1 MSSHVKLRRDRVGTG
16 DYETQIKEVRLQL
29 AEQLRIFDGQVEQKT
44 QVFQDMVD
52 YLRRRGEIE
61 GEYARSLDKLCD
73 RFSSRTKKKE
83 PSHQSV
89 VNCWQVLLAQT
100 RQESR
105 DHSILSDSYSN
116 ILPQQLSHCIEH
128 AQRLAK
134 RSREICTLL
143 QDGLLKVTIEL
154 HTTLKTY
161 YQYYTEFLSAEG
173 KLKEAVRLEEKQ
185 KQSASKKMER
195 QIEKRQNKVQEI
207 QLKCTKARNDYLL
220 NLAAAN
226 ACMNKYYLQD
236 LSTLIDCCDL
246 GYHQS
251 ISKVLHFYLTGR
263 QWAQQN
269 LNTGM
274 RQLETTV
281 SELSQSQDR
290 DTLMQFNNSAFCLP
304 LRFQY
309 HPYEGDQ
316 VVEVSAKCE
325 MMSELV
331 TRVQQ
336 LQSRLSSVTLEVEES
351 GKLLQSA
358 QSSILESLV
367 EIAFG
372 STPDFPS
379 SPSSPEGSSDVS
391 ANKNFTQK
399 RRASLPDAE
408 SLYFTKVRDHLCNS
422 SLISKLEAKHDLL
435 KVAIQK
441 AESFDGHHTRT
452 RSKRSVRHKKS
463 NPGSQISQKLFNGD
477 LLSYIQ
483 ASGQLIPAVVEN
495 CIRFIN
501 LNGLHHEGLFR
512 VPGSQMVVNQLKDA
526 FEKDDDPLA
535 DEGCDMDSVAGVLKL
550 YFRGLEKPLFPEHS
564 YDQLMEC
571 GQIDDETK
579 KVTQLKLIISSYPAS
594 LIIVMRYLFAFLH
607 HVSQYSDE
615 NMMQPYN
622 LAVCFGPSLV
632 RGPNNGDAAEL
643 QRINALVKSIII
655 QHESIFPSQN
665 ELPGPVYEKCMTLE
679 EDDCEAVAEEG
690 DGESEQAQIKETKD
704 ELQALALFDYIGRS
718 SAELSFKHGDRF
730 ILYSKASS
738 DWWKGEV
745 NGSKGLIPNK
755 YISVQSVNGGQ
766 DQKGKETL
774 KSSCGR
780 HQTEEELKAEKST
793 GLKVTTDKAGVGPSQ
808 VTSRKVSLQLPTGQF
823 IQPGNSPGALRKTL
837 DPQMRR
843 STTEGGSREECSI
856 EVDKEVHH
864 MMHSVFKELLNRRSS
879 PDQNTSASSEITSTV
894 QTPSVRG
901 LGWKGKGLF
910 RSADNAAD

>member
-1 MSSHVKLRRDRVGTG
+1 MSSHVKLWRDRVGTA
-16 DYETQIKEVRLQL
+16 DYDTQFKEVRLQL

-44 QVFQDMVD
+44 QVFQDLID

-73 RFSSRTKKKE
+73 RFSSRTRKKE

-89 VNCWQVLLAQT
+89 VNCWQVLLTQT

-105 DHSILSDSYSN
+105 DHSFLSDSYSN
-116 ILPQQLSHCIEH
+116 TLPQQLSHCAEH
-128 AQRLAK
+128 AQRLTK
-134 RSREICTLL
+134 RSRDICTQL
-143 QDGLLKVTIEL
+143 QDGLLKVTTEL

-195 QIEKRQNKVQEI
+195 QIEKRQCKVQEI

-251 ISKVLHFYLTGR
+251 ISKVFHFYLASR

-269 LNTGM
+269 LSTGM
-274 RQLETTV
+274 QQLDTTV
-281 SELSQSQDR
+281 SELNQNQDR
-290 DTLMQFNNSAFCLP
+290 DTLMQANISAFCLP

-309 HPYEGDQ
+309 QPYEGDQ

-325 MMSELV
+325 MLGELV
-331 TRVQQ
+331 TRFHQ
-336 LQSRLSSVTLEVEES
+336 LQSRLSSVTMEVEE
-351 GKLLQSA
+351 
-358 QSSILESLV
+358 
-367 EIAFG
+367 
-372 STPDFPS
+372 
-379 SPSSPEGSSDVS
+379 
-391 ANKNFTQK
+391 
-399 RRASLPDAE
+399 
-408 SLYFTKVRDHLCNS
+408 KVRDHLCNS

-441 AESFDGHHTRT
+441 AESIDSNHSRT

-463 NPGSQISQKLFNGD
+463 YPGTQISQKLFNGD

-483 ASGQLIPAVVEN
+483 ASGQLIPAVVES

-526 FEKDDDPLA
+526 FEKGDDPLA
-535 DEGCDMDSVAGVLKL
+535 DGGCDMDSVAGVLKL
-550 YFRGLEKPLFPEHS
+550 YFRGLMKPLFPEDS
-564 YDQLMEC
+564 YEQLMEC

-579 KVTQLKLIISSYPAS
+579 KLTQLKCIISSYPAS
-594 LIIVMRYLFAFLH
+594 LIIVMRYIFAFLH

-632 RGPNNGDAAEL
+632 RGPDNGDATEL
-643 QRINALVKSIII
+643 QRINSLVKSIII

-665 ELPGPVYEKCMTLE
+665 ELPGPVYEKCMALE

-690 DGESEQAQIKETKD
+690 DGESEQSQMKEAKD
-704 ELQALALFDYIGRS
+704 ELQGVALFDYKGRS
-718 SAELSFKHGDRF
+718 SAELSFKHGDCL
-730 ILYSKASS
+730 ILHSKASS
-738 DWWKGEV
+738 DWWRGEL
-745 NGSKGLIPNK
+745 NGTKGLIPNK
-755 YISVQSVNGGQ
+755 YISVPSMDGGQ
-766 DQKGKETL
+766 VQKGKETL

-780 HQTEEELKAEKST
+780 QQTEEEQKTEQST
-793 GLKVTTDKAGVGPSQ
+793 RLKVTSDKAGVGPSH
-808 VTSRKVSLQLPTGQF
+808 VTSGKVSLQIPTGPYA
-823 IQPGNSPGALRKTL
+823 QPGNSPGALRKTL

-843 STTEGGSREECSI
+843 STADGGSREELSTA
-856 EVDKEVHH
+856 VDKEVHS
-864 MMHSVFKELLNRRSS
+864 MMHSVFKELLVRQSS
-879 PDQNTSASSEITSTV
+879 PDQNTSTSLEITSSV
-894 QTPSVRG
+894 QTPPNRG
-901 LGWKGKGLF
+901 PGWKGKGLF
-910 RSADNAAD
+910 RSADNAD

>member
-1 MSSHVKLRRDRVGTG
+1 MSSHVKLWRDRVGTA
-16 DYETQIKEVRLQL
+16 DYDTQFKEVRLQL

-44 QVFQDMVD
+44 QVFQDLID

-73 RFSSRTKKKE
+73 RFSSRTRKKE

-89 VNCWQVLLAQT
+89 VNCWQVLLTQT

-105 DHSILSDSYSN
+105 DHSFLSDSYSN
-116 ILPQQLSHCIEH
+116 TLPQQLSHCAEH

-134 RSREICTLL
+134 RSRDICTQL
-143 QDGLLKVTIEL
+143 QDGLLKVTTEL

-195 QIEKRQNKVQEI
+195 QIEKRQCKVQEI

-251 ISKVLHFYLTGR
+251 ISKVFHFYLASR

-269 LNTGM
+269 LSTGM
-274 RQLETTV
+274 QQLDTTV
-281 SELSQSQDR
+281 SELNQNQDR
-290 DTLMQFNNSAFCLP
+290 DTLMQANISAFCLP

-309 HPYEGDQ
+309 QPYEGDQ

-325 MMSELV
+325 MLGELV
-331 TRVQQ
+331 TRFHQ
-336 LQSRLSSVTLEVEES
+336 LQSRLSSVTMEVEES

-358 QSSILESLV
+358 QSSMLDGIV
-367 EIAFG
+367 EDTFG
-372 STPDFPS
+372 SAPDIPS
-379 SPSSPEGSSDVS
+379 SPPSPEGDVS
-391 ANKNFTQK
+391 VSKTYQLK
-399 RRASLPDAE
+399 RRASLPDTE
-408 SLYFTKVRDHLCNS
+408 SLYFSKVRDHLCNS

-441 AESFDGHHTRT
+441 AESVDSNHSRT

-463 NPGSQISQKLFNGD
+463 YPGTQISQKLFSGD

-483 ASGQLIPAVVEN
+483 ASGQLIPAVVES

-526 FEKDDDPLA
+526 FEKGDDPLA
-535 DEGCDMDSVAGVLKL
+535 DGGCDMDSVAGVLKL
-550 YFRGLEKPLFPEHS
+550 YFRGLMKPLFPEDS
-564 YDQLMEC
+564 YEQLMEC

-579 KVTQLKLIISSYPAS
+579 KITQLKCIISSYPAS

-643 QRINALVKSIII
+643 QRINSLVKSIII

-665 ELPGPVYEKCMTLE
+665 ELPGPVYEKCMALE
-679 EDDCEAVAEEG
+679 EEDCEAVAEEG
-690 DGESEQAQIKETKD
+690 DGESEQSQMKEAKD
-704 ELQALALFDYIGRS
+704 ELQGVALFDYKGRS
-718 SAELSFKHGDRF
+718 SAELSFKHGDCL
-730 ILYSKASS
+730 ILHSKASS
-738 DWWKGEV
+738 DWWRGEL
-745 NGSKGLIPNK
+745 NGTKGLIPNK
-755 YISVQSVNGGQ
+755 YISVPSMDGDQ

-780 HQTEEELKAEKST
+780 QQTEEEQKAEQST
-793 GLKVTTDKAGVGPSQ
+793 RLKVTSDKAGVGPSH
-808 VTSRKVSLQLPTGQF
+808 VTSGKVSLQIPTGPYA
-823 IQPGNSPGALRKTL
+823 QPGNSPGALRKTL

-843 STTEGGSREECSI
+843 STADGGSREEFSTA
-856 EVDKEVHH
+856 VDKEVHN
-864 MMHSVFKELLNRRSS
+864 MMHSVFKELHIRQSS
-879 PDQNTSASSEITSTV
+879 PDQNTSTTSEITSSV
-894 QTPSVRG
+894 QTPPNRG
-901 LGWKGKGLF
+901 PGWKGKGLF
-910 RSADNAAD
+910 RSADNAD

>member
-1 MSSHVKLRRDRVGTG
+1 MTSHVKLWRDRLGTG
-16 DYETQIKEVRLQL
+16 DYDTQIKEVRLQL

-44 QVFQDMVD
+44 QVFQDLID

-73 RFSSRTKKKE
+73 KFSSRTRKKE
-83 PSHQSV
+83 PSYQSV
-89 VNCWQVLLAQT
+89 VNCWQVLLTQT

-105 DHSILSDSYSN
+105 DHSFLSDSYSN
-116 ILPQQLSHCIEH
+116 TLPQQLSHCVEH

-134 RSREICTLL
+134 RSRDICTQL
-143 QDGLLKVTIEL
+143 QDGLLKVTAEL

-195 QIEKRQNKVQEI
+195 QKEKRQSKVQEI

-236 LSTLIDCCDL
+236 LSALIDCCDL

-251 ISKVLHFYLTGR
+251 ISKVFRYYLASR

-269 LNTGM
+269 VSAGM
-274 RQLETTV
+274 HQLDTALL
-281 SELSQSQDR
+281 ELSQNQDR
-290 DTLMQFNNSAFCLP
+290 DTLMQANISAFCLP

-309 HPYEGDQ
+309 QPYDGDQ
-316 VVEVSAKCE
+316 VVEVSAKSE
-325 MMSELV
+325 MMAELV
-331 TRVQQ
+331 TRFQQ
-336 LQSRLSSVTLEVEES
+336 LQSRLSSVTMEVEES

-358 QSSILESLV
+358 QTSMLDGIV
-367 EIAFG
+367 EDTFG
-372 STPDFPS
+372 SAPDFPII
-379 SPSSPEGSSDVS
+379 PSSPEGDISVS
-391 ANKNFTQK
+391 KTYQLK
-399 RRASLPDAE
+399 RRASLPDTE
-408 SLYFTKVRDHLCNS
+408 SLYFSKVRDHLCNS

-441 AESFDGHHTRT
+441 AESVDSNHSRT

-463 NPGSQISQKLFNGD
+463 YPGTQISQKLFNGD
-477 LLSYIQ
+477 LLLYIQ
-483 ASGQLIPAVVEN
+483 ASGQLIPAVVES

-526 FEKDDDPLA
+526 FEKGDDPLA

-550 YFRGLEKPLFPEHS
+550 YFRGLEKPLFPEDS
-564 YDQLMEC
+564 YEQLMEC

-579 KVTQLKLIISSYPAS
+579 KVMQLKCIISSYPAP
-594 LIIVMRYLFAFLH
+594 LVIVMRYLFAFLH

-643 QRINALVKSIII
+643 QRINSLVKSIII

-690 DGESEQAQIKETKD
+690 DGESDQSQIKEAKD
-704 ELQALALFDYIGRS
+704 ELQGVALFNYTGRS
-718 SAELSFKHGDRF
+718 SAELSFKHGDRL
-730 ILYSKASS
+730 ILHSRASS
-738 DWWKGEV
+738 DWWRGEV
-745 NGSKGLIPNK
+745 NGTKGLIPNK
-755 YISVQSVNGGQ
+755 YISVSSMDGGQ

-774 KSSCGR
+774 KSSYTR
-780 HQTEEELKAEKST
+780 QQTEEEQKAEQSTRLKATS
-793 GLKVTTDKAGVGPSQ
+793 DKAGLGPSH
-808 VTSRKVSLQLPTGQF
+808 VTSGKVSLQIPTAQYA
-823 IQPGNSPGALRKTL
+823 QPGNSPGALRKTL

-843 STTEGGSREECSI
+843 STADGGSGEEFSTD
-856 EVDKEVHH
+856 VDKEVHH
-864 MMHSVFKELLNRRSS
+864 MMHSVFKELLIRQTS
-879 PDQNTSASSEITSTV
+879 PDQNTSITSEITPPV
-894 QTPSVRG
+894 QLPPNRG
-901 LGWKGKGLF
+901 PGWKGKALF
-910 RSADNAAD
+910 RSADHVD

>member
-1 MSSHVKLRRDRVGTG
+1 MSSHVKLRRDKVVTA
-16 DYETQIKEVRLQL
+16 DYDTQMKEVRLQL

-44 QVFQDMVD
+44 QVFQDLID

-73 RFSSRTKKKE
+73 RFSSRTRKKE

-89 VNCWQVLLAQT
+89 VSCWQVLLTQT

-105 DHSILSDSYSN
+105 DHSFLSDSYSN
-116 ILPQQLSHCIEH
+116 TLPQQLSHCAEH

-134 RSREICTLL
+134 RSRDICTQL
-143 QDGLLKVTIEL
+143 QDGLLKVTAEL
-154 HTTLKTY
+154 HTALKTY

-185 KQSASKKMER
+185 KQCASKKIER
-195 QIEKRQNKVQEI
+195 QIEKRQSKVQEI

-251 ISKVLHFYLTGR
+251 ISKVFRFYLTSR
-263 QWAQQN
+263 QWGQQN
-269 LNTGM
+269 LSSVLQ
-274 RQLETTV
+274 QLDTTV

-290 DTLMQFNNSAFCLP
+290 DTLMQANISAFCLP

-309 HPYEGDQ
+309 QPYDGDQ
-316 VVEVSAKCE
+316 AVEVSAKCE

-331 TRVQQ
+331 TRFQQ
-336 LQSRLSSVTLEVEES
+336 LQSRLSSVTMEVEES
-351 GKLLQSA
+351 SKLLQSA
-358 QSSILESLV
+358 QSSMLDGIV
-367 EIAFG
+367 EDTFG

-379 SPSSPEGSSDVS
+379 SPSSPEGNSDIS
-391 ANKNFTQK
+391 ASKTYQLK
-399 RRASLPDAE
+399 RRASLPDTE
-408 SLYFTKVRDHLCNS
+408 SLYFAKVRDHLCNS
-422 SLISKLEAKHDLL
+422 TLISKLEAKHDLL

-441 AESFDGHHTRT
+441 AESVDGAHSRT

-463 NPGSQISQKLFNGD
+463 YPGAQINQKLFSGD

-483 ASGQLIPAVVEN
+483 ASGQLIPAVVES

-526 FEKDDDPLA
+526 FEKGDDPLA
-535 DEGCDMDSVAGVLKL
+535 DGGCDMDSVAGVLKL
-550 YFRGLEKPLFPEHS
+550 YFRGLEKPLFPEDS

-579 KVTQLKLIISSYPAS
+579 KAMQLKCVISSYPAS

-632 RGPNNGDAAEL
+632 RGPDNGDAAEL
-643 QRINALVKSIII
+643 QRINALVKSIIT

-665 ELPGPVYEKCMTLE
+665 ELPGPVYEKCMTEE
-679 EDDCEAVAEEG
+679 EDCETVAEEG
-690 DGESEQAQIKETKD
+690 DGESEQSQTKEGKD
-704 ELQALALFDYIGRS
+704 ELLGVALFDYIGRS
-718 SAELSFKHGDRF
+718 SAELTFKQGDRVV
-730 ILYSKASS
+730 LHSKASS
-738 DWWKGEV
+738 DWWRGEV
-745 NGSKGLIPNK
+745 NGTKGLIPNK
-755 YISVQSVNGGQ
+755 YISVPCADGGQ
-766 DQKGKETL
+766 DQKGKETV

-780 HQTEEELKAEKST
+780 QQTEEELKAEQST
-793 GLKVTTDKAGVGPSQ
+793 RVKVASDKAGVGPSH
-808 VTSRKVSLQLPTGQF
+808 VNSGKVSLQIPTGP
-823 IQPGNSPGALRKTL
+823 IQTGNSPGALRKTL
-837 DPQMRR
+837 DPQLRR
-843 STTEGGSREECSI
+843 STLEGGSGEEFSQ

-864 MMHSVFKELLNRRSS
+864 MMHSVFKELLVRQSS
-879 PDQNTSASSEITSTV
+879 PDQNTSSSTETTTPV
-894 QTPSVRG
+894 QTPQNRG

-910 RSADNAAD
+910 RSADHVD

>member
-1 MSSHVKLRRDRVGTG
+1 MSSHVKLRRDRVVTA
-16 DYETQIKEVRLQL
+16 DYDTQIKEVRLQL
-29 AEQLRIFDGQVEQKT
+29 SEQLRVFDGQVEQKT
-44 QVFQDMVD
+44 QMFQDLID

-73 RFSSRTKKKE
+73 RFSSRTRKKE

-89 VNCWQVLLAQT
+89 VNCWQVLLTQT

-105 DHSILSDSYSN
+105 DHSYLSDSYIN
-116 ILPQQLSHCIEH
+116 ILPQQLSHCVEH

-134 RSREICTLL
+134 RSKDIYTQL
-143 QDGLLKVTIEL
+143 QDGLLKVTTEL
-154 HTTLKTY
+154 QTTLKTY
-161 YQYYTEFLSAEG
+161 YQYYSEFLSAEG

-195 QIEKRQNKVQEI
+195 QIEKRQSKVQEI
-207 QLKCTKARNDYLL
+207 QLKSTKARNDYLL

-251 ISKVLHFYLTGR
+251 ISKVFRFYLTSRRWG
-263 QWAQQN
+263 QQN
-269 LNTGM
+269 LSSGLQ
-274 RQLETTV
+274 QLDTTV
-281 SELSQSQDR
+281 SELNQNQDR
-290 DTLMQFNNSAFCLP
+290 DALMQANISSFCLP

-309 HPYEGDQ
+309 QPYEGDQ

-331 TRVQQ
+331 TRFQQ
-336 LQSRLSSVTLEVEES
+336 LQSRLSSVSTEVEES

-358 QSSILESLV
+358 QDSMLDGIV
-367 EIAFG
+367 EDTFG
-372 STPDFPS
+372 SIPDFPS
-379 SPSSPEGSSDVS
+379 SPSSPEGNSDISVS
-391 ANKNFTQK
+391 KNYQLK
-399 RRASLPDAE
+399 RRASLPDTE
-408 SLYFTKVRDHLCNS
+408 CFYFTKIRDHLCSS

-441 AESFDGHHTRT
+441 AESVEVAHSRT
-452 RSKRSVRHKKS
+452 CSKRSVRHKKT
-463 NPGSQISQKLFNGD
+463 NPGAQINQKLFSGD
-477 LLSYIQ
+477 LISYIQ

-526 FEKDDDPLA
+526 FEKGDDPLA
-535 DEGCDMDSVAGVLKL
+535 DGGCDMDSVAGVLKL
-550 YFRGLEKPLFPEHS
+550 FFRGLEKPLFPEDS

-579 KVTQLKLIISSYPAS
+579 KVTQLKCVISSYPPT
-594 LIIVMRYLFAFLH
+594 LIIVMRYIFAFLH

-632 RGPNNGDAAEL
+632 RGPDNGDASEL

-665 ELPGPVYEKCMTLE
+665 ELPGPVYEKCMALE
-679 EDDCEAVAEEG
+679 EEDCETVTEEG
-690 DGESEQAQIKETKD
+690 DGESEQSQTKEGKD
-704 ELQALALFDYIGRS
+704 ELQGVALFDYTGRS

-738 DWWKGEV
+738 DWWRGEV
-745 NGSKGLIPNK
+745 NGTKGLIPNK
-755 YISVQSVNGGQ
+755 YISVQSVDGGQ

-780 HQTEEELKAEKST
+780 QQTEEEMKTEQST
-793 GLKVTTDKAGVGPSQ
+793 RLKVTSDKAGAGPSH
-808 VTSRKVSLQLPTGQF
+808 VTSGKVSLQIPTGQY
-823 IQPGNSPGALRKTL
+823 IQAGNSPGALRKTL

-843 STTEGGSREECSI
+843 STNEGGSREELGI

-864 MMHSVFKELLNRRSS
+864 MMHSVFKELLVRQSS
-879 PDQNTSASSEITSTV
+879 PDKNTSTSTETTSPV
-894 QTPSVRG
+894 QTPSNRG

-910 RSADNAAD
+910 RSADHVG

>member
-1 MSSHVKLRRDRVGTG
+1 MSSHVKLWRDRVGTA
-16 DYETQIKEVRLQL
+16 DYDTQFKEVRLQL
-29 AEQLRIFDGQVEQKT
+29 ADQLRIFDGQVEQKT
-44 QVFQDMVD
+44 QVFQDLID

-73 RFSSRTKKKE
+73 RFSSRTRKKE

-89 VNCWQVLLAQT
+89 VNCWQVLLTQT

-105 DHSILSDSYSN
+105 DHSFLSDSYSN
-116 ILPQQLSHCIEH
+116 TLPQQLSHCAEH

-134 RSREICTLL
+134 RSRDICTQL
-143 QDGLLKVTIEL
+143 QDGLLKVTTEL

-195 QIEKRQNKVQEI
+195 QIEKRQCKVQEI

-251 ISKVLHFYLTGR
+251 ISKVFHFYLASR

-269 LNTGM
+269 LSTGM
-274 RQLETTV
+274 QQLDTTV
-281 SELSQSQDR
+281 SELNQNQDR
-290 DTLMQFNNSAFCLP
+290 DTLMQANISTFCLP

-309 HPYEGDQ
+309 QPYEGDQ

-325 MMSELV
+325 MLGELV
-331 TRVQQ
+331 TRFHQ
-336 LQSRLSSVTLEVEES
+336 LQSRLSSVTMEVEE
-351 GKLLQSA
+351 
-358 QSSILESLV
+358 
-367 EIAFG
+367 
-372 STPDFPS
+372 
-379 SPSSPEGSSDVS
+379 
-391 ANKNFTQK
+391 
-399 RRASLPDAE
+399 
-408 SLYFTKVRDHLCNS
+408 KVRDHLCNS

-441 AESFDGHHTRT
+441 AESVDSNHSRT

-463 NPGSQISQKLFNGD
+463 YPGTQISQKLFNGD

-483 ASGQLIPAVVEN
+483 ASGQLIPAVVES

-526 FEKDDDPLA
+526 FENGDDPLA
-535 DEGCDMDSVAGVLKL
+535 DGGCDMDSVAGVLKL
-550 YFRGLEKPLFPEHS
+550 YFRGLMKPLFLEDS
-564 YDQLMEC
+564 YEQLMEC

-579 KVTQLKLIISSYPAS
+579 KCTQLKCIISSYPAS

-632 RGPNNGDAAEL
+632 RGPDNSDAAEL
-643 QRINALVKSIII
+643 QRINSLVKSIII

-665 ELPGPVYEKCMTLE
+665 ELPGPVYEKCMALE

-690 DGESEQAQIKETKD
+690 DGESEQSQMKEAKD
-704 ELQALALFDYIGRS
+704 ELQGVALFDYKGRS
-718 SAELSFKHGDRF
+718 SAELSFKHGDCL
-730 ILYSKASS
+730 ILHSKASS
-738 DWWKGEV
+738 DWWRGEL
-745 NGSKGLIPNK
+745 NGTKGLIPNK
-755 YISVQSVNGGQ
+755 YISVPSMDGGQ
-766 DQKGKETL
+766 DQKGKQTL

-780 HQTEEELKAEKST
+780 QQTEEEQKAEQST
-793 GLKVTTDKAGVGPSQ
+793 RLKVTSDKAGVGTSH
-808 VTSRKVSLQLPTGQF
+808 VTSGKVSLQIPTGPYA
-823 IQPGNSPGALRKTL
+823 QPGNSPGALRKTL

-843 STTEGGSREECSI
+843 STADGGSREELSTA
-856 EVDKEVHH
+856 VDKEVHN
-864 MMHSVFKELLNRRSS
+864 MMHSVFKELLIRQSS
-879 PDQNTSASSEITSTV
+879 PDQNTSTSSEITSSV
-894 QTPSVRG
+894 QTPPNRG
-901 LGWKGKGLF
+901 PGWKGKGLF
-910 RSADNAAD
+910 RSADNAD

>member
-1 MSSHVKLRRDRVGTG
+1 MSSHVKLWRDRVGTA
-16 DYETQIKEVRLQL
+16 DYDTQFKEVRLQL

-44 QVFQDMVD
+44 QVFQDLID

-73 RFSSRTKKKE
+73 RFSSRTRKKE

-89 VNCWQVLLAQT
+89 VNCWQVLLTQT

-105 DHSILSDSYSN
+105 DHSFLSDSYSN
-116 ILPQQLSHCIEH
+116 TLPQQLSHCAEH
-128 AQRLAK
+128 AQRLTK
-134 RSREICTLL
+134 RSRDICTQL
-143 QDGLLKVTIEL
+143 QDGLLKVTTEL

-195 QIEKRQNKVQEI
+195 QIEKRQCKVQEI

-251 ISKVLHFYLTGR
+251 ISKVFHFYLASR

-269 LNTGM
+269 LSTGM
-274 RQLETTV
+274 QQLDTTV
-281 SELSQSQDR
+281 SELNQNQDR
-290 DTLMQFNNSAFCLP
+290 DTLMQANISAFCLP

-309 HPYEGDQ
+309 QPYEGDQ

-325 MMSELV
+325 MLGELV
-331 TRVQQ
+331 TRFHQ
-336 LQSRLSSVTLEVEES
+336 LQSRLSSVTMEVEEVH
-351 GKLLQSA
+351 KTTYYA
-358 QSSILESLV
+358 SSMLDGIV
-367 EIAFG
+367 EDTFG
-372 STPDFPS
+372 SAPDFPS
-379 SPSSPEGSSDVS
+379 SPSSPEGDVS
-391 ANKNFTQK
+391 VSKTYQLK
-399 RRASLPDAE
+399 RRASLPDTE
-408 SLYFTKVRDHLCNS
+408 SLYFSKVRDHLCNS

-441 AESFDGHHTRT
+441 GGIIT

-463 NPGSQISQKLFNGD
+463 YPGTQISQKLFNGD

-483 ASGQLIPAVVEN
+483 ASGQLIPAVVES

-526 FEKDDDPLA
+526 FEKGDDPLA
-535 DEGCDMDSVAGVLKL
+535 DGGCDMDSVAGVLKL
-550 YFRGLEKPLFPEHS
+550 YFRGLMKPLFPEDS
-564 YDQLMEC
+564 YEQLMEC
-571 GQIDDETK
+571 GHDETK
-579 KVTQLKLIISSYPAS
+579 KLTQLKCIISSYPAS
-594 LIIVMRYLFAFLH
+594 LIIVMRYIFAFLH

-632 RGPNNGDAAEL
+632 RGPDNGDATEL
-643 QRINALVKSIII
+643 QRINSLVKSIII

-665 ELPGPVYEKCMTLE
+665 ELPGPVYEKCMALE

-690 DGESEQAQIKETKD
+690 DGESEQSQMKEGV
-704 ELQALALFDYIGRS
+704 ALFDYKGRS
-718 SAELSFKHGDRF
+718 SAELSFKHGDCL
-730 ILYSKASS
+730 ILHSKASS
-738 DWWKGEV
+738 DWWRGEL
-745 NGSKGLIPNK
+745 NGTKGLIPNK
-755 YISVQSVNGGQ
+755 YINDPLPMEEAERNYQQQWIRSGHLNLIYNPN
-766 DQKGKETL
+766 EFFILPLL
-774 KSSCGR
+774 KCIFV
-780 HQTEEELKAEKST
+780 HTI
-793 GLKVTTDKAGVGPSQ
+793 
-808 VTSRKVSLQLPTGQF
+808 LQ
-823 IQPGNSPGALRKTL
+823 
-837 DPQMRR
+837 
-843 STTEGGSREECSI
+843 
-856 EVDKEVHH
+856 EVHS
-864 MMHSVFKELLNRRSS
+864 MMHSVFKELLVRQSS
-879 PDQNTSASSEITSTV
+879 PDQNTSTSLEITSSV
-894 QTPSVRG
+894 QTPPNRG
-901 LGWKGKGLF
+901 PGWKGKGLF
-910 RSADNAAD
+910 RSADNAD

>member
-1 MSSHVKLRRDRVGTG
+1 MSSHVKLWRDRVGTA
-16 DYETQIKEVRLQL
+16 DYDTQFKEVRLQL

-44 QVFQDMVD
+44 QVFQDLID

-73 RFSSRTKKKE
+73 RFSSRTRKKE

-89 VNCWQVLLAQT
+89 VNCWQVLLTQT

-105 DHSILSDSYSN
+105 DHSFLSDSYSN
-116 ILPQQLSHCIEH
+116 TLPQQLSHCAEH
-128 AQRLAK
+128 AQRLTK
-134 RSREICTLL
+134 RSRDICTQL
-143 QDGLLKVTIEL
+143 QDGLLKVTTEL

-195 QIEKRQNKVQEI
+195 QIEKRQCKVQEI

-251 ISKVLHFYLTGR
+251 ISKVFHFYLASR

-269 LNTGM
+269 LSTGM
-274 RQLETTV
+274 QQLDTTV
-281 SELSQSQDR
+281 SELNQNQDR
-290 DTLMQFNNSAFCLP
+290 DTLMQANISAFCLP

-309 HPYEGDQ
+309 QPYEGDQ

-325 MMSELV
+325 MLGELV
-331 TRVQQ
+331 TRFHQ
-336 LQSRLSSVTLEVEES
+336 LQSRLSSVTMEVEES

-358 QSSILESLV
+358 QSSMLDGIV
-367 EIAFG
+367 EDTFG
-372 STPDFPS
+372 SAPDFPS
-379 SPSSPEGSSDVS
+379 SPSSPEGDVS
-391 ANKNFTQK
+391 VSKTYQLK
-399 RRASLPDAE
+399 RRASLPDTE
-408 SLYFTKVRDHLCNS
+408 SLYFSKVRDHLCNS

-441 AESFDGHHTRT
+441 EAFQW
-452 RSKRSVRHKKS
+452 
-463 NPGSQISQKLFNGD
+463 GSTI
-477 LLSYIQ
+477 IHPR
-483 ASGQLIPAVVEN
+483 QLIPAVVES

-526 FEKDDDPLA
+526 FEKGDDPLA
-535 DEGCDMDSVAGVLKL
+535 DGGCDMDSVAGVLKL
-550 YFRGLEKPLFPEHS
+550 YFRGLMKPLFPEDS
-564 YDQLMEC
+564 YEQLMEC

-579 KVTQLKLIISSYPAS
+579 KLTQLKCIISSYPAS
-594 LIIVMRYLFAFLH
+594 LIIVMRYIFAFLH

-632 RGPNNGDAAEL
+632 RGPDNGDATEL
-643 QRINALVKSIII
+643 QRINSLVKSIII

-665 ELPGPVYEKCMTLE
+665 ELPGPVYEKCMALE

-690 DGESEQAQIKETKD
+690 DGESEQSQMKEAKD
-704 ELQALALFDYIGRS
+704 ELQGVALFDYKGRS
-718 SAELSFKHGDRF
+718 SAELSFKHGDCL
-730 ILYSKASS
+730 ILHSKASS
-738 DWWKGEV
+738 DWWRGEL
-745 NGSKGLIPNK
+745 NGTKGLIPNK
-755 YISVQSVNGGQ
+755 YISVPSMDGGQ
-766 DQKGKETL
+766 VQKGKETL

-780 HQTEEELKAEKST
+780 QQTEEEQKTEQST
-793 GLKVTTDKAGVGPSQ
+793 RLKVTSDKAGVGPSH
-808 VTSRKVSLQLPTGQF
+808 VTSGKVSLQIPTGPYA
-823 IQPGNSPGALRKTL
+823 QPGNSPGALRKTL

-843 STTEGGSREECSI
+843 STADGGSREELSTA
-856 EVDKEVHH
+856 VDKEVHS
-864 MMHSVFKELLNRRSS
+864 MMHSVFKELLVRQSS
-879 PDQNTSASSEITSTV
+879 PDQNTSTSLEITSSV
-894 QTPSVRG
+894 QTPPNRG
-901 LGWKGKGLF
+901 PGWKGKGLF
-910 RSADNAAD
+910 RSADNAD

>member
-1 MSSHVKLRRDRVGTG
+1 MSSHVKLRRDRVVTA
-16 DYETQIKEVRLQL
+16 DYDTQIKEVRLQL

-44 QVFQDMVD
+44 QVFQDLVD

-73 RFSSRTKKKE
+73 RFSSRTRKKE

-89 VNCWQVLLAQT
+89 VNCWQVLLTQT

-105 DHSILSDSYSN
+105 DHSFLSDSYIN
-116 ILPQQLSHCIEH
+116 ILPQQLSHCVEH

-134 RSREICTLL
+134 RSRDIYTQL
-143 QDGLLKVTIEL
+143 QDGLMKVTTEL

-161 YQYYTEFLSAEG
+161 YQYYSEFLSAEG

-185 KQSASKKMER
+185 KQTASKKMER
-195 QIEKRQNKVQEI
+195 LIEKRQSKVQEI
-207 QLKCTKARNDYLL
+207 QLKSTKARNDYLL

-251 ISKVLHFYLTGR
+251 ISKVFRFYLSSR
-263 QWAQQN
+263 QWGQQN
-269 LNTGM
+269 LSSGLQ
-274 RQLETTV
+274 QLDTTV
-281 SELSQSQDR
+281 SELNQNQDR
-290 DTLMQFNNSAFCLP
+290 DALMQANISAFCLP

-309 HPYEGDQ
+309 QPYEGDQ

-331 TRVQQ
+331 TRFQQ
-336 LQSRLSSVTLEVEES
+336 LQSRLSSVTMDVEES

-358 QSSILESLV
+358 QNSMLDGIV
-367 EIAFG
+367 EDTFG

-379 SPSSPEGSSDVS
+379 SLSSAESNSDIS
-391 ANKNFTQK
+391 ASKNNQLK
-399 RRASLPDAE
+399 RRASLPDTE
-408 SLYFTKVRDHLCNS
+408 SLYFLKVRDHLCNS

-441 AESFDGHHTRT
+441 AESFNVAPSRT
-452 RSKRSVRHKKS
+452 CSKRSVRRKKS
-463 NPGSQISQKLFNGD
+463 NPGAQINQKLFTGD
-477 LLSYIQ
+477 LISYIQ
-483 ASGQLIPAVVEN
+483 ASGQIIPAVVEK

-526 FEKDDDPLA
+526 FEKGDDPLA
-535 DEGCDMDSVAGVLKL
+535 DGECDMDSVAGVLKL
-550 YFRGLEKPLFPEHS
+550 YFRGLEKPLFPEDT

-571 GQIDDETK
+571 GEIDDETK
-579 KVTQLKLIISSYPAS
+579 KVTQLKCVISSYPNT
-594 LIIVMRYLFAFLH
+594 LIIVMRYIFAFLH

-632 RGPNNGDAAEL
+632 RGPNNGDASEL
-643 QRINALVKSIII
+643 QRINALVKCIIT

-665 ELPGPVYEKCMTLE
+665 ELPGPVYEKCMALE
-679 EDDCEAVAEEG
+679 EEDCETVTEEG
-690 DGESEQAQIKETKD
+690 DGESEQSQTKEGKD
-704 ELQALALFDYIGRS
+704 ELQGVALFNYTGRS
-718 SAELSFKHGDRF
+718 SAELSFKCGDRF

-738 DWWKGEV
+738 DWWRGEV
-745 NGSKGLIPNK
+745 NGTKGLIPNK
-755 YISVQSVNGGQ
+755 YISMQSADGGQ

-780 HQTEEELKAEKST
+780 QQTEEELKAEQST
-793 GLKVTTDKAGVGPSQ
+793 RLKVTSNKAGVGPSH
-808 VTSRKVSLQLPTGQF
+808 VTSGKVSLQIPIGQYIPT
-823 IQPGNSPGALRKTL
+823 GNSPGALRKTF
-837 DPQMRR
+837 DPQTRR
-843 STTEGGSREECSI
+843 STTEGGSREDLSI

-864 MMHSVFKELLNRRSS
+864 MMHSVFKELL
-879 PDQNTSASSEITSTV
+879 
-894 QTPSVRG
+894 VRQE
-901 LGWKGKGLF
+901 
-910 RSADNAAD
+910 

>member
-1 MSSHVKLRRDRVGTG
+1 MSSHVKLWRDRVSTT
-16 DYETQIKEVRLQL
+16 DYDTQFKEVRLQL
-29 AEQLRIFDGQVEQKT
+29 ADQLRVFDGQLEQKT
-44 QVFQDMVD
+44 QVLQDLFD

-73 RFSSRTKKKE
+73 KFSSRTRKKE

-89 VNCWQVLLAQT
+89 VNCWQVLLTQT
-100 RQESR
+100 RQESK
-105 DHSILSDSYSN
+105 DHSFLSDSYSN
-116 ILPQQLSHCIEH
+116 TLPQQLSHCAEH

-134 RSREICTLL
+134 RSREICTQL
-143 QDGLLKVTIEL
+143 QDGLQKVTTEL

-173 KLKEAVRLEEKQ
+173 KLKDAVRLEEKQ

-207 QLKCTKARNDYLL
+207 RLKCTKARNDYLL

-226 ACMNKYYLQD
+226 ACMSKYYLQD

-251 ISKVLHFYLTGR
+251 ISKVFRFYMASR

-269 LNTGM
+269 LSTGLQ
-274 RQLETTV
+274 QLDTTV
-281 SELSQSQDR
+281 SELNQNQDR
-290 DTLMQFNNSAFCLP
+290 DTLMQANISAFCMP

-309 HPYEGDQ
+309 QPCEGDQ
-316 VVEVSAKCE
+316 EVEVSANCE
-325 MMSELV
+325 MLGELV
-331 TRVQQ
+331 TRFHQ
-336 LQSRLSSVTLEVEES
+336 LQSRLSSVTMEVEES

-358 QSSILESLV
+358 QSSMLDGIV
-367 EIAFG
+367 EDTFG

-379 SPSSPEGSSDVS
+379 SPSSPEGDVS
-391 ANKNFTQK
+391 VSKTYLQR
-399 RRASLPDAE
+399 RRASLPDTE
-408 SLYFTKVRDHLCNS
+408 SLYFMKVREHLCNS

-441 AESFDGHHTRT
+441 AESVDRNHCRT

-483 ASGQLIPAVVEN
+483 ASGQLIPAVVES

-512 VPGSQMVVNQLKDA
+512 VSGSQMVVNQLKDA
-526 FEKDDDPLA
+526 FEKGDDPLA

-550 YFRGLEKPLFPEHS
+550 YFRGLMKPLFPEDS
-564 YDQLMEC
+564 YEQLMEC

-579 KVTQLKLIISSYPAS
+579 KLTQLKCIISSYPAS
-594 LIIVMRYLFAFLH
+594 LLIVMRYLFAFLH

-643 QRINALVKSIII
+643 QRINSLVKTIII

-679 EDDCEAVAEEG
+679 EDDCEAEG
-690 DGESEQAQIKETKD
+690 DGESEQSQIKEAKD
-704 ELQALALFDYIGRS
+704 ELQGVALFNYTGRS
-718 SAELSFKHGDRF
+718 SAELSFKHGDR
-730 ILYSKASS
+730 LVLQSKASS
-738 DWWKGEV
+738 DWWRGEL
-745 NGSKGLIPNK
+745 NGTKGLIPSK
-755 YISVQSVNGGQ
+755 YISVPSVDGGQ

-774 KSSCGR
+774 RSSCGKQ
-780 HQTEEELKAEKST
+780 QTEEEQKAEQST
-793 GLKVTTDKAGVGPSQ
+793 RLKVTSDKAGVGPSP
-808 VTSRKVSLQLPTGQF
+808 VTSRKFSLQIPTGQNAVS
-823 IQPGNSPGALRKTL
+823 GNSPGALRKTL

-843 STTEGGSREECSI
+843 TAADGGSGEEFST
-856 EVDKEVHH
+856 EVDKEVHN
-864 MMHSVFKELLNRRSS
+864 MMHSVFKELVIRQSS
-879 PDQNTSASSEITSTV
+879 PEQNTSTFSEITVSV
-894 QTPSVRG
+894 QAPSNKG
-901 LGWKGKGLF
+901 PGGKGKGLF
-910 RSADNAAD
+910 RSADNTD

>member
-1 MSSHVKLRRDRVGTG
+1 MSSHVKLWRDRVGTA
-16 DYETQIKEVRLQL
+16 DYDTQFKEVRLQL
-29 AEQLRIFDGQVEQKT
+29 ADQLRIFDGQVEQKT
-44 QVFQDMVD
+44 QVFQDLID

-73 RFSSRTKKKE
+73 RFSSRTRKKE

-89 VNCWQVLLAQT
+89 VNCWQVLLTQT

-105 DHSILSDSYSN
+105 DHSFLSDSYSN
-116 ILPQQLSHCIEH
+116 TLPQQLSHCAEH

-134 RSREICTLL
+134 RSRDICTQL
-143 QDGLLKVTIEL
+143 QDGLLKVTTEL

-195 QIEKRQNKVQEI
+195 QIEKRQCKVQEI

-251 ISKVLHFYLTGR
+251 ISKVFHFYLASR

-269 LNTGM
+269 LSTGM
-274 RQLETTV
+274 QQLDTTV
-281 SELSQSQDR
+281 SELNQNQDR
-290 DTLMQFNNSAFCLP
+290 DTLMQANISTFCLP

-309 HPYEGDQ
+309 QPYEGDQ

-325 MMSELV
+325 MLGELV
-331 TRVQQ
+331 TRFHQ
-336 LQSRLSSVTLEVEES
+336 LQSRLSSVTMEVEEVHKTHS
-351 GKLLQSA
+351 STYYVLVVFHFYCCFFFLTFSCDFILQ
-358 QSSILESLV
+358 
-367 EIAFG
+367 
-372 STPDFPS
+372 
-379 SPSSPEGSSDVS
+379 
-391 ANKNFTQK
+391 
-399 RRASLPDAE
+399 
-408 SLYFTKVRDHLCNS
+408 KVRDHLCNS

-441 AESFDGHHTRT
+441 GGIIT

-463 NPGSQISQKLFNGD
+463 YPGTQISQKLFNGD

-483 ASGQLIPAVVEN
+483 ASGQLIPAVVES

-526 FEKDDDPLA
+526 FENGDDPLA
-535 DEGCDMDSVAGVLKL
+535 DGGCDMDSVAGVLKL
-550 YFRGLEKPLFPEHS
+550 YFRGLMKPLFLEDS
-564 YDQLMEC
+564 YEQLMEC

-579 KVTQLKLIISSYPAS
+579 KCTQLKCIISSYPAS

-632 RGPNNGDAAEL
+632 RGPDNSDAAEL
-643 QRINALVKSIII
+643 QRINSLVKSIII

-665 ELPGPVYEKCMTLE
+665 ELPGPVYEKCMALE

-690 DGESEQAQIKETKD
+690 DGESEQSQMKEGV
-704 ELQALALFDYIGRS
+704 ALFDYKGRS
-718 SAELSFKHGDRF
+718 SAELSFKHGDCL
-730 ILYSKASS
+730 ILHSKASS
-738 DWWKGEV
+738 DWWRGEL
-745 NGSKGLIPNK
+745 NGTKGLIPNK
-755 YISVQSVNGGQ
+755 YINDPLPMEEAERNSQQQWIRSGHFNFIYNPNAFFILPL
-766 DQKGKETL
+766 L
-774 KSSCGR
+774 KCIFV
-780 HQTEEELKAEKST
+780 HTI
-793 GLKVTTDKAGVGPSQ
+793 
-808 VTSRKVSLQLPTGQF
+808 LQ
-823 IQPGNSPGALRKTL
+823 
-837 DPQMRR
+837 
-843 STTEGGSREECSI
+843 
-856 EVDKEVHH
+856 EVHN
-864 MMHSVFKELLNRRSS
+864 MMHSVFKELLIRQSS
-879 PDQNTSASSEITSTV
+879 PDQNTSTSSEITSSV
-894 QTPSVRG
+894 QTPPNRG
-901 LGWKGKGLF
+901 PGWKGKGLF
-910 RSADNAAD
+910 RSADNAD

>member
-1 MSSHVKLRRDRVGTG
+1 MSSHVKLRRDKVVTA
-16 DYETQIKEVRLQL
+16 DYDTQMKEVRLQL

-44 QVFQDMVD
+44 QVFQDLID

-73 RFSSRTKKKE
+73 RFTSRTRKKE

-89 VNCWQVLLAQT
+89 VNCWQVLLTQT

-105 DHSILSDSYSN
+105 DHSFLSDSYSN
-116 ILPQQLSHCIEH
+116 TLPQQLSHCVEH

-134 RSREICTLL
+134 RSRDICTQL
-143 QDGLLKVTIEL
+143 QDGLLKVTAEL
-154 HTTLKTY
+154 HTALKTY

-185 KQSASKKMER
+185 KQYASKKIER
-195 QIEKRQNKVQEI
+195 QIEKRQSKVQEI

-251 ISKVLHFYLTGR
+251 ISKVFRFYLTSR
-263 QWAQQN
+263 QWGQQN
-269 LNTGM
+269 LSCVLQ
-274 RQLETTV
+274 QLDTTV

-290 DTLMQFNNSAFCLP
+290 DTLMQANISAFCLP

-309 HPYEGDQ
+309 QPYEGDQ
-316 VVEVSAKCE
+316 AVEVSAKCE

-331 TRVQQ
+331 TRFQQ
-336 LQSRLSSVTLEVEES
+336 LQSRLSSVTMEVEES
-351 GKLLQSA
+351 SKLLQSA
-358 QSSILESLV
+358 QSSMLDGIV
-367 EIAFG
+367 EDTFG

-379 SPSSPEGSSDVS
+379 SPSSPEGNSDIS
-391 ANKNFTQK
+391 ASKTYQLK
-399 RRASLPDAE
+399 RRASLPDTE

-441 AESFDGHHTRT
+441 AESVEGAHSRT

-463 NPGSQISQKLFNGD
+463 YPGTQINQKLFSGD

-483 ASGQLIPAVVEN
+483 ASGQLIPAVVES

-526 FEKDDDPLA
+526 FEKGDDPLA
-535 DEGCDMDSVAGVLKL
+535 DGGSDMDSVAGVLKL
-550 YFRGLEKPLFPEHS
+550 YFRGLEKPLFPEDS

-579 KVTQLKLIISSYPAS
+579 KATQLKCIISSYPAS

-632 RGPNNGDAAEL
+632 RGPDNGDAAEL
-643 QRINALVKSIII
+643 QRINALVKSIIV

-679 EDDCEAVAEEG
+679 EEDCETVAEEG
-690 DGESEQAQIKETKD
+690 DGESEQSQTKEGKD
-704 ELQALALFDYIGRS
+704 ELQGVALFDYTGRS
-718 SAELSFKHGDRF
+718 SAELTFKQGDRV
-730 ILYSKASS
+730 ILHSKASS
-738 DWWKGEV
+738 DWWRGEV
-745 NGSKGLIPNK
+745 NGTKGLIPTK
-755 YISVQSVNGGQ
+755 YISVPCADGGQ
-766 DQKGKETL
+766 DQKGKETV

-780 HQTEEELKAEKST
+780 QQTEEEQKAEQST
-793 GLKVTTDKAGVGPSQ
+793 RLKVASDKAGVGPSHI
-808 VTSRKVSLQLPTGQF
+808 TSGKVSLQIPTGP
-823 IQPGNSPGALRKTL
+823 ILAGNSPGALRKTL
-837 DPQMRR
+837 ACPSTETIHSRGRKRR
-843 STTEGGSREECSI
+843 GILT
-856 EVDKEVHH
+856 
-864 MMHSVFKELLNRRSS
+864 RS
-879 PDQNTSASSEITSTV
+879 
-894 QTPSVRG
+894 G
-901 LGWKGKGLF
+901 
-910 RSADNAAD
+910 

>member
-1 MSSHVKLRRDRVGTG
+1 MSSHVKLRRDRVVTA
-16 DYETQIKEVRLQL
+16 DYDTQIKEVRLQL
-29 AEQLRIFDGQVEQKT
+29 SEQLRVFDGQVEQKT
-44 QVFQDMVD
+44 QMFQDLID

-73 RFSSRTKKKE
+73 RFSSRTRKKE

-89 VNCWQVLLAQT
+89 VNCWQVLLTQT

-105 DHSILSDSYSN
+105 DHSYLSDSYIN
-116 ILPQQLSHCIEH
+116 ILPQQLSHCVEH

-134 RSREICTLL
+134 RSKDIYTQL
-143 QDGLLKVTIEL
+143 QDGLLKVTTEL
-154 HTTLKTY
+154 QTTLKTY
-161 YQYYTEFLSAEG
+161 YQYYSEFLSAEG

-195 QIEKRQNKVQEI
+195 QIEKRQSKVQEI
-207 QLKCTKARNDYLL
+207 QLKSTKARNDYLL

-251 ISKVLHFYLTGR
+251 ISKVFRFYLTSR
-263 QWAQQN
+263 QWGQQN
-269 LNTGM
+269 LSSGLQ
-274 RQLETTV
+274 QLDTTV
-281 SELSQSQDR
+281 SELNQNQDR
-290 DTLMQFNNSAFCLP
+290 DALMQANISSFCLP

-309 HPYEGDQ
+309 QPYEGDQ

-331 TRVQQ
+331 TRFQQ
-336 LQSRLSSVTLEVEES
+336 LQSRLSSVTTEVEES

-358 QSSILESLV
+358 QDSMLDGIV
-367 EIAFG
+367 EDTFG
-372 STPDFPS
+372 SIPDFPS
-379 SPSSPEGSSDVS
+379 SPSSPEGNSDISVS
-391 ANKNFTQK
+391 KNYQLK
-399 RRASLPDAE
+399 RRASLPDTE
-408 SLYFTKVRDHLCNS
+408 CFYFTKIRDHLCSS

-441 AESFDGHHTRT
+441 AESVEVAHSRT
-452 RSKRSVRHKKS
+452 CSKRSVRHKKT
-463 NPGSQISQKLFNGD
+463 NPGAQINQKLFSGD
-477 LLSYIQ
+477 LISYIQ

-526 FEKDDDPLA
+526 FEKGDDPLA
-535 DEGCDMDSVAGVLKL
+535 DGGCDMDSVAGVLKL
-550 YFRGLEKPLFPEHS
+550 YFRGLEKPLFPEDS

-579 KVTQLKLIISSYPAS
+579 KVTQLKCVISSYPPT
-594 LIIVMRYLFAFLH
+594 LIIVMRYIFAFLH

-632 RGPNNGDAAEL
+632 RGPDNGDASEL

-665 ELPGPVYEKCMTLE
+665 ELPGPVYEKCMALE
-679 EDDCEAVAEEG
+679 EEDCETVTEEG
-690 DGESEQAQIKETKD
+690 DGESEQSQTKEGKD
-704 ELQALALFDYIGRS
+704 ELQGVALFDYTGRS

-738 DWWKGEV
+738 DWWRGEV
-745 NGSKGLIPNK
+745 NGTKGLIPNK
-755 YISVQSVNGGQ
+755 YISVQSVDGGQ

-780 HQTEEELKAEKST
+780 QQTEEEMKTEQST
-793 GLKVTTDKAGVGPSQ
+793 RLKVTSDKAGAGPSH
-808 VTSRKVSLQLPTGQF
+808 VTSGKVSLQIPTGQY
-823 IQPGNSPGALRKTL
+823 IQAGNSPGALRKTL

-843 STTEGGSREECSI
+843 STNEGGSREELGI

-864 MMHSVFKELLNRRSS
+864 MMHSVFKELLVRQSS
-879 PDQNTSASSEITSTV
+879 PDKNTSTSTETTSPV
-894 QTPSVRG
+894 QTPSNRG

-910 RSADNAAD
+910 RSADHVG